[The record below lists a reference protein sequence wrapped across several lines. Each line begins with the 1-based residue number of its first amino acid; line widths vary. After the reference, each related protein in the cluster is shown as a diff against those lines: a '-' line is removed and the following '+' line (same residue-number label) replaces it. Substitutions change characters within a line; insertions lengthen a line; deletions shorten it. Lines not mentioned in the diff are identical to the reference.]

1 MSDRY
6 CRKFTELRRELTSDK
21 EKIVKLY
28 QRCEGE
34 IEIFV
39 AIFQ

>member
-6 CRKFTELRRELTSDK
+6 CRKFTDLRREVTSDK
-21 EKIVKLY
+21 EKIAKLL
-28 QRCEGE
+28 QRYKGE

-39 AIFQ
+39 AIFL